1 MPTTG
6 SLYLDAGPQD
16 YGVNVIGVLLQV
28 RL

>member
-1 MPTTG
+1 MPAAT

-16 YGVNVIGVLLQV
+16 YSVNVIGVLLVV